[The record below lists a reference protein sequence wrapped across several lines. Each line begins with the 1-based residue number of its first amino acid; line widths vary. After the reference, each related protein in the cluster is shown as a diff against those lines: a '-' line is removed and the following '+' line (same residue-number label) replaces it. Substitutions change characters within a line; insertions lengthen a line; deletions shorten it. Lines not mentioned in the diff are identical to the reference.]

1 MGRRRNCAGKLGC
14 VISLSSLSGLRDSAG
29 LRDGGCGSS
38 RHFLF
43 PCRPRD
49 GSRDLARTLESP
61 CAALARLIG
70 KVYSRTN

>member
-14 VISLSSLSGLRDSAG
+14 VISLSYSAG
-29 LRDGGCGSS
+29 CAIQRSLRDGGCGSS

-43 PCRPRD
+43 PFPD
-49 GSRDLARTLESP
+49 GSRDMARTRESP
-61 CAALARLIG
+61 CAALARLMR